1 MDFSK
6 DSSFRSVF
14 VSNIPY
20 EVSDDKL
27 KEILG
32 EVGHIVSFR
41 MIMDTE
47 TFKPKGFAFCE
58 FEDSGIANS
67 AIRNLNGREVCF
79 WFCNVFLRHSCFF
92 FSFTTY
98 LLSII
103 SFFDLIML
111 SILSTIPLT
120 PIETNLIK

>member
-1 MDFSK
+1 MFLSYNMDFNK

-67 AIRNLNGREVCF
+67 AIRNLNGREVRTC
-79 WFCNVFLRHSCFF
+79 VKFL
-92 FSFTTY
+92 
-98 LLSII
+98 LV
-103 SFFDLIML
+103 
-111 SILSTIPLT
+111 
-120 PIETNLIK
+120 E